1 MKATATFLKLSTT
14 ICLLA
19 GQNTNAIEAHVAV
32 AQNGTNF
39 NYTLFNDDPTGSQFF
54 LSNFHLEV
62 NAPFAVSSTPSGWD
76 FVTDQFSYV
85 DWYCTNSVS
94 PYLNDV
100 APGASLA
107 GFALRSVATNAESL
121 GYTLISWQPGATNS
135 GPAIQRFVLAPSLGA
150 VDAVLT
156 NVFSPSNAFQ
166 FTLLGIPSFNY
177 EVQSST
183 NLVDWSSRAT
193 NVSPFIFLETSAA
206 PPFRRFYRARAL
218 FDVLSISQ
226 D

>member
-1 MKATATFLKLSTT
+1 MKATATFLKLSMT

-100 APGASLA
+100 APGAS
-107 GFALRSVATNAESL
+107 
-121 GYTLISWQPGATNS
+121 
-135 GPAIQRFVLAPSLGA
+135 
-150 VDAVLT
+150 
-156 NVFSPSNAFQ
+156 
-166 FTLLGIPSFNY
+166 
-177 EVQSST
+177 
-183 NLVDWSSRAT
+183 
-193 NVSPFIFLETSAA
+193 
-206 PPFRRFYRARAL
+206 
-218 FDVLSISQ
+218 
-226 D
+226 